1 MKIKSWISF
10 LRRWP
15 HTWICL
21 IALITLILH
30 FCMITRPA
38 TYIADEGYY
47 VADAKSIIAHQG
59 TITPEH
65 PPLGKLFIV
74 SGIRILGDNPW
85 GWRFFSV
92 IFGTISIILLYLI
105 CRRLKLKNN
114 VVLIATG
121 LFAFE
126 NLSFIQASI
135 AMLDVYCLTF
145 MLAALLFF
153 LSRKY
158 FWAGIF
164 AAFSILSKLNGVS
177 ILGVFFLYWLFTERK
192 NWRMVVIPIVTASV
206 SFLALL
212 PILDYGLF
220 FKIVNPFQ
228 LIQYLLHGMSSNTF
242 SHVALRLNGSLP
254 WDWLMNGGAIIYHAA
269 PQYIAIL
276 SFSISIFIIPCI
288 LYLIYK
294 SIKSDRRALLALT
307 WFACNF
313 LPWIAISLF
322 FNRTTYIYYMYPV
335 IIAFSIGISQGLG
348 ELSDYWNK
356 NRPDKIASLKRLS
369 IPVYLVLHVIV
380 FAALSP
386 LAPPLIN
393 WIVR

>member
-1 MKIKSWISF
+1 
-10 LRRWP
+10 
-15 HTWICL
+15 
-21 IALITLILH
+21 
-30 FCMITRPA
+30 
-38 TYIADEGYY
+38 
-47 VADAKSIIAHQG
+47 
-59 TITPEH
+59 
-65 PPLGKLFIV
+65 
-74 SGIRILGDNPW
+74 
-85 GWRFFSV
+85 
-92 IFGTISIILLYLI
+92 
-105 CRRLKLKNN
+105 
-114 VVLIATG
+114 
-121 LFAFE
+121 
-126 NLSFIQASI
+126 
-135 AMLDVYCLTF
+135 
-145 MLAALLFF
+145 
-153 LSRKY
+153 
-158 FWAGIF
+158 
-164 AAFSILSKLNGVS
+164 
-177 ILGVFFLYWLFTERK
+177 
-192 NWRMVVIPIVTASV
+192 
-206 SFLALL
+206 
-212 PILDYGLF
+212 
-220 FKIVNPFQ
+220 
-228 LIQYLLHGMSSNTF
+228 
-242 SHVALRLNGSLP
+242 
-254 WDWLMNGGAIIYHAA
+254 MNGGAIIYHAA